1 MKMSALCLLAAVA
14 LMVGQASAASAQ
26 ESPGEAEA
34 AASVTAEVAADAIS
48 RAEAARR
55 LAAEYRAEWLETA
68 GLIEK
73 AHEQA
78 ALGHYENA
86 MALAEEAR
94 QQGELAV
101 AQAEREA
108 EAWQR
113 RVVR

>member
-1 MKMSALCLLAAVA
+1 MKMRALCLLVAMA
-14 LMVGQASAASAQ
+14 LMAGQAPAASAQ

-34 AASVTAEVAADAIS
+34 AASVTAEAAADAIS

-55 LAAEYRAEWLETA
+55 LAAEHRAEWLETA
-68 GLIEK
+68 GLIEQ
-73 AHEQA
+73 ARESA
-78 ALGHYENA
+78 ALGDYEKA